1 MKANEKVQV
10 KVLKRRIE
18 QLLNGIFE
26 YETPKLQISEDK
38 IEAKVRE
45 GKQVR
50 GSFSLE
56 NPAQKK
62 VKGFLYAES
71 PRVAFEPAAFSAI
84 SEKVIYEIDTTG
96 MEKGD
101 VLEGK
106 LTVASSLGEYA
117 IPYRIEIEAPE
128 VKELEK
134 PCESLEDFVTLAQKD
149 FQKAYVFFASG
160 SFGEF
165 LKEKAPKL
173 RLLYEGFQNEAMS
186 YRSMEEFLVSAGLK
200 EPVVIQADKT
210 EASYDTM
217 PQTIRESLTLTKST
231 WGFFKLEVTSDA
243 SFLKVE
249 KPVVTTDEFIGSTYT
264 LNYLID
270 REELH
275 AGRNFGRIHIHGVG
289 TDLTFEVRVHG
300 GILRKKDGNLKEQHR
315 ELAALYD
322 CYMDFRLK
330 RIQAETWVER
340 SIRAWDEYT
349 KAGGTGTM
357 MELIHIHLLFSAGKE
372 EEACFLLDR
381 IEQQRNHLTA
391 PEQQGY
397 FLYLTTFYNKDKKYI
412 DYVEEKLGELSLRN
426 PENWKLTWF
435 LLYIRENYLRHPG
448 QKLDAI
454 RQQYI
459 YGCASRIMYLEA
471 ALVLQKSPLLL
482 KRLEDFEIRVLSF
495 MVKEDLLNAEL
506 IMQIVELAGR
516 YREYHPGLVDTLEK
530 IYAKNPTKSLLRAII
545 SLLLKGRRKDRE
557 CFVWYE
563 RGVEQ
568 DLRITG
574 LYEYY
579 IESME
584 DPIEKPLPQIIRMY
598 FSYNNTLDY
607 RKKAFVYANVIRNKD
622 KDPKAYQSYR
632 PAMEK
637 FMVDEL
643 MLGHINDDLAFL
655 YEIFITE
662 SLLNRRMAENLS
674 RLLFTYRI
682 QVEDPSIR
690 YVLVYHEELKKEE
703 KCPLKSGR
711 ANVQIYTENHR
722 IFLED
727 ENGNRYESSVPY
739 TIKNMLTDIRFRE
752 YCLRLAPDSAG
763 LLLNI
768 CSSEKPDRETVP
780 KYAALLEMEEI
791 RETYRKKLRQELLD
805 FYCQNPGEESL
816 YEFLHEINLTAFA
829 KTDRYHLT
837 ELLISE
843 GMSREAFSLAGIY
856 GPEKVN
862 LLSLVSLCHR
872 MVLTMEYGED
882 EMLLAL
888 CHYCFVH
895 EKYDEVILA
904 YLLRYYDG
912 PVERMKELWQAGKDF
927 EADTFVLE
935 EKILVMLM
943 FTRSGA
949 ENTEEIFDSYRKALG
964 RKMLLQAY
972 VMYRAYDY
980 LVKDQPVKE
989 PVFRYIER
997 GYIKGKNNEDVCLL
1011 ALLRFYGELKEPGE
1025 KRRALS
1031 RELLQNFTNRG
1042 LRMAFFKNFPAEDQR
1057 ACQLYDKIFV
1067 EYRANPGALVNIRYQ
1082 ITDGKD
1088 KGGRVITEPMT
1099 MVYEGIFVKE
1109 FTLFYGDHLKYQ
1121 VIEEWNQ
1128 KTKESEMLEKNYQD
1142 INLSRSSRYDLLN
1155 QMSKAFLEKNLEDAE
1170 FAVLQ
1175 FKEQEAL
1182 ADHIFRLM

>member
-1 MKANEKVQV
+1 MQV

-26 YETPKLQISEDK
+26 YETPKLQISVDK

-45 GKQVR
+45 GKTVR
-50 GSFSLE
+50 GTFQLE

-71 PRVAFEPAAFSAI
+71 PRVAFEPAAFSSI
-84 SEKVIYEIDTTG
+84 SEKVLYEIDTKG

-117 IPYRIEIEAPE
+117 IPYRLEIEASE
-128 VKELEK
+128 VKETVR
-134 PCESLEDFVTLAQKD
+134 PCESLADFVSLAQKD
-149 FQKAYVFFASG
+149 FQKAYVFFASEG
-160 SFGEF
+160 FSEF
-165 LKEKAPKL
+165 LREKAPEL
-173 RLLYEGFQNEAMS
+173 ALLYEGFQGSAMS
-186 YRSMEEFLVSAGLK
+186 YRSLEEFLVSAGLK

-210 EASYDTM
+210 EASYDAM
-217 PQTIRESLTLTKST
+217 PQTIRESLTLTKSN

-243 SFLKVE
+243 DFLKVE
-249 KPVVTTDEFIGSTYT
+249 RPVVTTDEFIGSTYT

-270 REELH
+270 REALH
-275 AGRNFGRIHIHGVG
+275 AGRNFGKLRIHGVG
-289 TDLTFEVRVHG
+289 TELTFEVKVHG
-300 GILRKKDGNLKEQHR
+300 GSLRKQEEDLKRQHQ
-315 ELAALYD
+315 EIAALYE

-340 SIRAWDEYT
+340 SLKAWDEYT

-381 IEQQRNHLTA
+381 M
-391 PEQQGY
+391 EQQGY

-448 QKLDAI
+448 QKLEAI
-454 RQQYI
+454 RQQHI

-482 KRLEDFEIRVLSF
+482 KRLEDFEICVLRF
-495 MVKEDLLNAEL
+495 MVKEDLLNPEL

-516 YREYHPGLVDTLEK
+516 YREYHQGLVETLKK
-530 IYAKNPTKSLLRAII
+530 IYAKNPTKSLLRAIV
-545 SLLLKGRRKDRE
+545 SLLLKGRKKDKD

-584 DPIEKPLPQIIRMY
+584 GPMEKPLPQIIRMY

-643 MLGHINDDLAFL
+643 MLGHINEDLAFL
-655 YEIFITE
+655 YEMFISE

-674 RLLFTYRI
+674 RLLFTCQIR
-682 QVEDPSIR
+682 VEDPSIR

-703 KCPLKSGR
+703 KCPLKNGR

-727 ENGNRYESSVPY
+727 GEGNRYEASVPY
-739 TIKNMLTDIRFRE
+739 TVKNMLTDLRFRE
-752 YCLRLAPDSAG
+752 YCLKLAPDSAG

-768 CSSEKPDRETVP
+768 CSSEKPDPETVP
-780 KYAALLEMEEI
+780 KYAALLELEEI
-791 RETYRKKLRQELLD
+791 RDAYRRKLRQELLD
-805 FYCQNPGEESL
+805 FYDQNPGEDSL
-816 YEFLHEINLTAFA
+816 YEFLHEIDLIPFA
-829 KTDRYHLT
+829 ETDRCRLT

-856 GPEKVN
+856 GPEKLN

-912 PVERMKELWQAGKDF
+912 PVESMKELWLAGKDF

-935 EKILVMLM
+935 EKILIMVM

-949 ENTEEIFDSYRKALG
+949 EHTEEIFDSYRKALG

-980 LVKDQPVKE
+980 LVKDLPVKE

-997 GYIKGKNNEDVCLL
+997 GYVKGKNKEDVCLL
-1011 ALLRFYGELKEPGE
+1011 ALLRFYGSLKEPWE
-1025 KRRALS
+1025 KRRELS
-1031 RELLQNFTNRG
+1031 RELLQSFTNRG
-1042 LRMAFFKNFPAEDQR
+1042 MRMAFFKDFPAEDQR
-1057 ACQLYDKIFV
+1057 ACQLYDKTFV

-1099 MVYEGIFVKE
+1099 RVYEGIFVKE

-1121 VIEEWNQ
+1121 VMEEWDQ
-1128 KTKESEMLEKNYQD
+1128 KTKESEMQEKNYQD

-1155 QMSKAFLEKNLEDAE
+1155 QMSKAFLEQNLEDAE
-1170 FAVLQ
+1170 FAILQ

>member
-1 MKANEKVQV
+1 MQV

-26 YETPKLQISEDK
+26 YETPKLQISVDK

-45 GKQVR
+45 GKTVR
-50 GSFSLE
+50 GTFQLE

-71 PRVAFEPAAFSAI
+71 PRVAFEPAAFSSI
-84 SEKVIYEIDTTG
+84 SEKVLYEIDTKG

-117 IPYRIEIEAPE
+117 IPYRLEIEASE
-128 VKELEK
+128 VKETVR
-134 PCESLEDFVTLAQKD
+134 PCESLADFVSLAQKD
-149 FQKAYVFFASG
+149 FQKAYVFFASEG
-160 SFGEF
+160 FSEF
-165 LKEKAPKL
+165 LREKAPEL
-173 RLLYEGFQNEAMS
+173 VLLYEGFQGSAMS
-186 YRSMEEFLVSAGLK
+186 YRSLEEFLVSAGLK

-210 EASYDTM
+210 EASYDAM
-217 PQTIRESLTLTKST
+217 PQTIRESLTLTKSN

-243 SFLKVE
+243 DFLKVE
-249 KPVVTTDEFIGSTYT
+249 RPVVTTDEFIGSTYT

-270 REELH
+270 REALH
-275 AGRNFGRIHIHGVG
+275 AGRNFGKIRIYGVG
-289 TDLTFEVRVHG
+289 TELTFEVKVHG
-300 GILRKKDGNLKEQHR
+300 GSLRKQEEDLKRQHQ
-315 ELAALYD
+315 EIAALYE

-340 SIRAWDEYT
+340 SLKAWDEYT

-372 EEACFLLDR
+372 EEACLLLDR
-381 IEQQRNHLTA
+381 MEQQRNHLTA

-448 QKLDAI
+448 QKLEAI
-454 RQQYI
+454 RQQHI

-471 ALVLQKSPLLL
+471 ALILQKSPLLL
-482 KRLEDFEIRVLSF
+482 KRLEDFEICVLRL
-495 MVKEDLLNAEL
+495 MVKEDLLNPEL

-516 YREYHPGLVDTLEK
+516 YREYHQGLVETLKK
-530 IYAKNPTKSLLRAII
+530 IYAKNPTKSLLRAIV
-545 SLLLKGRRKDRE
+545 SLLLKGRKKDKD

-584 DPIEKPLPQIIRMY
+584 GPMEKPLPQIIRMY

-643 MLGHINDDLAFL
+643 MLGHINEDLAFL
-655 YEIFITE
+655 YEMFISE

-674 RLLFTYRI
+674 RLLFTCQI
-682 QVEDPSIR
+682 HVEDPSIR

-703 KCPLKSGR
+703 KCPLKNGR
-711 ANVQIYTENHR
+711 VNVQIYTENHR

-727 ENGNRYESSVPY
+727 GEGNRYEASVPY
-739 TIKNMLTDIRFRE
+739 TVKNMLTDLRFRE
-752 YCLRLAPDSAG
+752 YCLKLAPDSAG

-768 CSSEKPDRETVP
+768 CSSGKPDPETVP
-780 KYAALLEMEEI
+780 KYAALLELEEI
-791 RETYRKKLRQELLD
+791 RDAYRRKLRQELLD
-805 FYCQNPGEESL
+805 FYDQNPGEDSL
-816 YEFLHEINLTAFA
+816 YEFLHEIDLIPFA
-829 KTDRYHLT
+829 ETDRCRLT
-837 ELLISE
+837 ELLI
-843 GMSREAFSLAGIY
+843 Y
-856 GPEKVN
+856 GPEKLN

-912 PVERMKELWQAGKDF
+912 PVESMKELWLAGKDF

-935 EKILVMLM
+935 EKILIIVM

-949 ENTEEIFDSYRKALG
+949 EHTEEIFDSYRKALG

-980 LVKDQPVKE
+980 LVKDLPVKE

-997 GYIKGKNNEDVCLL
+997 GYVKGKNKEDVCLL
-1011 ALLRFYGELKEPGE
+1011 ALLRFYGSLKEPGE
-1025 KRRALS
+1025 KRRELS
-1031 RELLQNFTNRG
+1031 RELLQSFTNRG
-1042 LRMAFFKNFPAEDQR
+1042 VRMAFFKDFPAEDQR
-1057 ACQLYDKIFV
+1057 ACQLYDKTFV

-1099 MVYEGIFVKE
+1099 RVYEGIFVKE

-1121 VIEEWNQ
+1121 VMEEWDQ
-1128 KTKESEMLEKNYQD
+1128 KTKESEMQEKNYQD

-1155 QMSKAFLEKNLEDAE
+1155 QMSKAFLEQNLEDAE
-1170 FAVLQ
+1170 FAILQ

>member
-1 MKANEKVQV
+1 M
-10 KVLKRRIE
+10 KRRIE

-26 YETPKLQISEDK
+26 YETPKLQISVDK
-38 IEAKVRE
+38 IEARVRE
-45 GKQVR
+45 GKPVR
-50 GSFSLE
+50 GTFQLE

-71 PRVAFEPAAFSAI
+71 PRVAFEPAAFSSI
-84 SEKVIYEIDTTG
+84 SEKVLYEIDTKG

-117 IPYRIEIEAPE
+117 IPYRLEIEASE
-128 VKELEK
+128 VKETVR
-134 PCESLEDFVTLAQKD
+134 PCESLADFVSLAQKD
-149 FQKAYVFFASG
+149 FQKAYVFFASEG
-160 SFGEF
+160 FSEF
-165 LKEKAPKL
+165 LREKAPEL
-173 RLLYEGFQNEAMS
+173 ALLYEGFQGSAMS
-186 YRSMEEFLVSAGLK
+186 YRSLEEFLVSAGLK

-210 EASYDTM
+210 EASYDAM
-217 PQTIRESLTLTKST
+217 PQTIRESLTLTKSN

-243 SFLKVE
+243 DFLKVE
-249 KPVVTTDEFIGSTYT
+249 RPVVTTDEFIGSTYT

-270 REELH
+270 REALH
-275 AGRNFGRIHIHGVG
+275 AGRNFGKLRIHGVG
-289 TDLTFEVRVHG
+289 TELTFEVKVHG
-300 GILRKKDGNLKEQHR
+300 GSLRKQEEDLKRQHQ
-315 ELAALYD
+315 EIAALYE

-340 SIRAWDEYT
+340 SLKAWDEYT

-381 IEQQRNHLTA
+381 M
-391 PEQQGY
+391 EQQGY

-448 QKLDAI
+448 QKLEAI
-454 RQQYI
+454 RQQHI

-482 KRLEDFEIRVLSF
+482 KRLEDFEICVLRF
-495 MVKEDLLNAEL
+495 MVKEDLLNPEL

-516 YREYHPGLVDTLEK
+516 YREYHQGLVETLKK
-530 IYAKNPTKSLLRAII
+530 IYAKNPTKSLLRAIV
-545 SLLLKGRRKDRE
+545 SLLLKGRKKDKD

-584 DPIEKPLPQIIRMY
+584 GPMEKPLPQIIRMY

-643 MLGHINDDLAFL
+643 MLGHINEDLAFL
-655 YEIFITE
+655 YEMFISE

-674 RLLFTYRI
+674 RLLFTCQIR
-682 QVEDPSIR
+682 VEDPSIR

-703 KCPLKSGR
+703 KCPLKNGR

-727 ENGNRYESSVPY
+727 GEGNRYEASVPY
-739 TIKNMLTDIRFRE
+739 TVKNMLTDLRFRE
-752 YCLRLAPDSAG
+752 YCLKLAPDSAG

-768 CSSEKPDRETVP
+768 CSSEKPDPETVP
-780 KYAALLEMEEI
+780 KYAALLELEEI
-791 RETYRKKLRQELLD
+791 RDAYRRKLRQELLD
-805 FYCQNPGEESL
+805 FYDQNPGEDSL
-816 YEFLHEINLTAFA
+816 YEFLHEIDLIPFA
-829 KTDRYHLT
+829 ETDRCRLT

-856 GPEKVN
+856 GPEKLN

-912 PVERMKELWQAGKDF
+912 PVESMKELWLAGKDF

-935 EKILVMLM
+935 EKILIMVM

-949 ENTEEIFDSYRKALG
+949 EHTEEIFDSYRKALG

-980 LVKDQPVKE
+980 LVKDLPVKE

-997 GYIKGKNNEDVCLL
+997 GYVKGKNKEDVCLL
-1011 ALLRFYGELKEPGE
+1011 ALLRFYGSLKEPWE
-1025 KRRALS
+1025 KRRELS
-1031 RELLQNFTNRG
+1031 RELLQSFTNRG
-1042 LRMAFFKNFPAEDQR
+1042 MRMAFFKDFSAEDQR
-1057 ACQLYDKIFV
+1057 ACQLYDKTFV

-1099 MVYEGIFVKE
+1099 RVYEGIFVKE

-1121 VIEEWNQ
+1121 VMEEWDQ
-1128 KTKESEMLEKNYQD
+1128 KTKESEMQEKNYQD

-1155 QMSKAFLEKNLEDAE
+1155 QMSKAFLEQNLEDAE
-1170 FAVLQ
+1170 FAILQ